1 MSRFQTLP
9 CSSGKHKEYLFFG
22 ILKHV
27 EWHMGYVTGYSP
39 SLNPFLLLPVQGVF
53 KCHSSVENPI
63 LLGILQN
70 MIKPKE

>member
-1 MSRFQTLP
+1 
-9 CSSGKHKEYLFFG
+9 
-22 ILKHV
+22 
-27 EWHMGYVTGYSP
+27 MGYVTGYSP